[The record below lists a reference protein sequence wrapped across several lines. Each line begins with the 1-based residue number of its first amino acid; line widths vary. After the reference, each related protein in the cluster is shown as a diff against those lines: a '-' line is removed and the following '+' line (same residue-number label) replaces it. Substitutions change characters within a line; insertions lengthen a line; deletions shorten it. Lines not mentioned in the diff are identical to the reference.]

1 MAKAL
6 ILCPDLGMKAE
17 LLALVNR
24 YSVKEV
30 ETYPAGRELAELLS
44 SGPPEICFVDVVSD
58 RGEAL
63 GLLAQIADTARGV
76 RTVSLL
82 GSADSDLILA
92 SLRHGADEF
101 LVRPFTAEQL
111 QAVMAKLEK
120 LRPAAAEQPNCGT
133 VYCIM
138 PGKGASG
145 ATTIACNLACQ
156 FKRSGTGKVLL
167 ADMDP
172 LTGTVAFVLKLRSHF
187 SFIDALRHAADLDA
201 DLWRSLVTASPA
213 GDVMLSPENPVDGI
227 TEARDASPIV
237 EYARRQ
243 YQNVVLDA
251 GGPYGEWSL
260 ALARL
265 CDKLLLVST
274 NELPAL
280 HATQRALAG
289 LEANGIPRAKIGL
302 LLNRY
307 HPDAG
312 LTREAIESVMP
323 LEILAAVPSD
333 YHAMQRALLDGKPA
347 HPGSA
352 FGKCVADLEARL
364 EGRTPPPHK
373 PTPAEWLASLFK
385 GIRD

>member
-6 ILCPDLGMKAE
+6 ILCPDRGMKAE
-17 LLALVNR
+17 LLALVDR
-24 YSVKEV
+24 YPVLEV
-30 ETYPAGRELAELLS
+30 EDYPSGRELAELLA

-58 RGEAL
+58 RAKAL
-63 GLLAQIADTARGV
+63 GLIAQIAEKAPQV
-76 RTVSLL
+76 QMVSVL

-92 SLRHGADEF
+92 SLRHGASEF

-111 QAVMAKLEK
+111 QAVVAKLGK
-120 LRPAAAEQPNCGT
+120 LRPAGPEQADCGS
-133 VYCIM
+133 VYCVM
-138 PGKGASG
+138 PGKGACG

-156 FKRSGTGKVLL
+156 FKRSGAGKVLL

-201 DLWRSLVTASPA
+201 DLWKSLVTASPA
-213 GDVMLSPENPVDGI
+213 GDVMLPPDNPVDGI

-237 EYARRQ
+237 EYARRR
-243 YQNVVLDA
+243 YQKVVLDA
-251 GGPYGEWSL
+251 GGSYGEWNL
-260 ALARL
+260 ALAGL

-280 HATQRALAG
+280 HATQRALAS
-289 LEANGIPRAKIGL
+289 LEANGIPRAKISL
-302 LLNRY
+302 VLNRY
-307 HPDAG
+307 HPDVG
-312 LTREAIESVMP
+312 LTREAIESVVP
-323 LEILAAVPSD
+323 LEILAAIPSD

-352 FGKCVADLEARL
+352 FAKCLVELEARL

-373 PTPAEWLASLFK
+373 TTPTGWLASLFK
-385 GIRD
+385 GIRG